1 VRHWNRLPSE
11 AVNAQSLEPFKARLD
26 GAVSNLV
33 KREVSLPIAGSW
45 NYVILRVP
53 SNPNHSMILL
63 HRYVPR
69 GAEKAGLGRQGNT
82 EKVEQI
88 RIYLWTY
95 IVHMHLHSYTM
106 DLHGLTKNRQR

>member
-1 VRHWNRLPSE
+1 MVRHWNRLPSE

-53 SNPNHSMILL
+53 FNPNHSVIL
-63 HRYVPR
+63 
-69 GAEKAGLGRQGNT
+69 
-82 EKVEQI
+82 
-88 RIYLWTY
+88 
-95 IVHMHLHSYTM
+95 
-106 DLHGLTKNRQR
+106 